1 MELYY
6 CEIESNCEFSL
17 SLFLSFHQTRLLCK
31 KICFSYDNYPV
42 RANYSHVYKSLRA
55 RFVYSSH
62 LMWMYHLAIQ
72 IGQYKHITHTHTNVC
87 MQTKN
92 KQCLPHLSA
101 GLIIIH
107 SNNRIILYIL
117 YNKFLP
123 EAHSTSFSFNFQFYF
138 YLFIIFDWKVQS
150 KSMFSSYPMWS
161 LHFLIEINK
170 NK

>member
-42 RANYSHVYKSLRA
+42 RANYSHVYKILRA

-92 KQCLPHLSA
+92 KQCLPHLSSE
-101 GLIIIH
+101 LIIIH
-107 SNNRIILYIL
+107 SNNRIINFYPKRIQL
-117 YNKFLP
+117 
-123 EAHSTSFSFNFQFYF
+123 HSVLTFSFMFI
-138 YLFIIFDWKVQS
+138 YL
-150 KSMFSSYPMWS
+150 
-161 LHFLIEINK
+161 LFLIERFNLSQCFHHIQCDRFTF
-170 NK
+170 